1 MVGGLYSAIAVDQ
14 SVVDWQY
21 SNKSIIPSMATIV
34 PSFSSCVGKM
44 QAGERRLAERLEQKL
59 ESDYLIWY
67 DVRVGSMQ
75 SYPDFVILH
84 PQRGLL
90 VLEVKDWKPSTILKV
105 DPSEWQILGEHG
117 PKAVANP
124 LEQARGHTLEIIDAL
139 QRDPQLV
146 HPTGHSHQ
154 GKLRFPW
161 TYGVVLPNMTRKQF
175 MDGGLD
181 HAIDPS
187 RVICSDEMTEAV
199 DTEQFQQRL
208 WQMFKY
214 QFREK
219 LTVPQIDRIR
229 WILFPEIRITPQQ
242 QTLFEQKPELPDIMA
257 VMDLQQEQL
266 ARSLGDGHR
275 VIHGV
280 AGSGKTMILGY
291 RAEYLASRSE
301 KPILILCFSEPLSK
315 RLKSWMD
322 AKGLNGKVDARSFH
336 GWCRNQLITYHQ
348 SLPAEQGA
356 DFFPALVQRV
366 IECVDR
372 GHIPAAQYGA
382 ILIDGGHDF
391 EPAWFKLVVQMVS
404 PDSNHLL
411 VLYDDAQSIF
421 NRSSHRGFSFKSVGV
436 QAQGRTT
443 ILKINYRNT
452 RQILELAAL
461 IAKDILDPKVTDDD
475 GVPLIRP
482 VSCGRE
488 GPRPLLIKLP
498 SLRDEASE
506 IARRLAQAYQQG
518 VAWQDMAVVHRTKS
532 VGQVCVDALERAK
545 IPYQW
550 QQQNKKAYSPTA
562 DMVTVL
568 TMHASKGLEYPFVAI
583 PGVGLLSAA
592 EDDLEQ
598 EARLFYIAA
607 TRSTNQLVVTGS
619 GDSLFMQRL
628 FPDTA
633 SASARHA
640 RG

>member
-1 MVGGLYSAIAVDQ
+1 
-14 SVVDWQY
+14 
-21 SNKSIIPSMATIV
+21 MATIV
-34 PSFSSCVGKM
+34 PALSSCVGKM
-44 QAGERRLAERLEQKL
+44 QAGERRFAERLEQKL
-59 ESDYLIWY
+59 EADYLIWY
-67 DVRVGSMQ
+67 DVRVASMQ
-75 SYPDFVILH
+75 SYPDFVVLH

-90 VLEVKDWKPSTILKV
+90 VLEVKDWRPAIIVKA
-105 DPSEWQILGEHG
+105 DPSEWLIMGEHG
-117 PKAVANP
+117 PKAVVNP
-124 LEQARGHTLEIIDAL
+124 LGQARAYTLEIIDEL
-139 QRDPQLV
+139 QRDPQLI
-146 HPTGHSHQ
+146 HPTGHLHQ
-154 GKLRFPW
+154 GKLRLPW
-161 TYGVVLPNMTRKQF
+161 AYGVVLSNMTRKQF

-181 HAIDPS
+181 GAIEPGL
-187 RVICSDEMTEAV
+187 VICSDEMTEAV
-199 DTEQFQQRL
+199 DAEHFQQRL
-208 WQMFKY
+208 WRMFKY
-214 QFREK
+214 QFPEK
-219 LTVPQIDRIR
+219 LTLPQIDRIR
-229 WILFPEIRITPQQ
+229 WILFPEVRITSQQ
-242 QTLFEQKPELPDIMA
+242 QALFESEPELPDIMA

-291 RAEYLASRSE
+291 RAEYLASLSE
-301 KPILILCFSEPLSK
+301 KPILILCFSEPLSR

-322 AKGLNGKVDARSFH
+322 AKGLNRKVDARSFH
-336 GWCRNQLITYHQ
+336 GWCRNQLVTYHQ

-382 ILIDGGHDF
+382 ILIDEGHDF

-404 PDSNHLL
+404 PDSNRLL

-421 NRSSHRGFSFKSVGV
+421 NRASHRGFSFKSVGV

-461 IAKDILDPKVTDDD
+461 IAKDILDPKATDDD

-488 GPRPLLIKLP
+488 GPQPVLIKLP
-498 SLRDEASE
+498 SLRDEARE
-506 IARRLAQAYQQG
+506 IARRLAQAHQQG
-518 VAWQDMAVVHRTKS
+518 VAWQDMAVVYRSKW
-532 VGQVCVDALERAK
+532 VGQACVEALTHAR
-545 IPYQW
+545 IPHQW
-550 QQQNKKAYSPTA
+550 QQQNKKSYSPTA

-583 PGVGLLSAA
+583 PGVGALSAA
-592 EDDLEQ
+592 QDELEQ

-607 TRSTNQLVVTGS
+607 TRSTHHLLITGS
-619 GDSLFMQRL
+619 GDSLFMKRL
-628 FPDTA
+628 FPGTPPA
-633 SASARHA
+633 LT
-640 RG
+640 